1 MTETLLE
8 MLATGADAAG
18 NRPALLERRG
28 SAVVPVS
35 HEDLNDAIAAAQARL
50 RAAGVRPGDV
60 IGLWLP
66 NGLAYLAL
74 EFAAAGLGAA
84 VLGINTRYGVF
95 ELAHLIV
102 TARMRALA
110 LPERFI
116 DIDFRGTL
124 EKALVDAGARSPDL
138 TPPTILTIAEDAG
151 DAAPPVEDVGRPEAP
166 MNYFTTSGSTG
177 APKLAGHDQGSIV
190 RHSRMVAQAYDIR
203 PGDVVHGVLPL
214 CGVFGFNSAM
224 AALAAGATVL
234 VEPMFDAS
242 VALRAFRDL
251 GVTHAFGG
259 DDLWG
264 RIREAWIAE
273 PIRPAALRRGAI
285 AQFEGKA
292 ETLAAWARAE
302 LGIELAGVY
311 GASELFALILNR
323 QLDADLARQ
332 VRAGGPPLPG
342 IDIRIGD
349 PETGLATDAAQG
361 EMQVRGFTVLS
372 GYLNNPAAT
381 AKAFTADGWYR
392 TGDLIADDGDGA
404 FTFLC
409 RNTEALRLRGFLVEP
424 AEIEQCLMDHPAV
437 ITARVVGVAT
447 EHGDAP
453 LAFVTLSTPET
464 PEALRVYCKGRLA
477 AFKVPIEVVVL
488 DAFPVT
494 AGTNGAKIR
503 LDELKRMARE
513 RTGSDSLSRP

>member
-1 MTETLLE
+1 MTETLLA
-8 MLATGADAAG
+8 MLAAGAYAAG
-18 NRPALLERRG
+18 ESPALLERREG
-28 SAVVPVS
+28 VVVPVS
-35 HEDLNDAIAAAQARL
+35 HAELHGAVAAAQTAL
-50 RAAGVRPGDV
+50 REAGVRAGDV

-66 NGLAYLAL
+66 NGLAYYAL
-74 EFAAAGLGAA
+74 EFAAAGLSAA

-102 TARMRALA
+102 TARMKVLA
-110 LPERFI
+110 HPERFI
-116 DIDFRGTL
+116 DIDFPGTL
-124 EKALVDAGARSPDL
+124 DKALAEARGRDPDL
-138 TPPTILTIAEDAG
+138 TPPRILRLNAIDG
-151 DAAPPVEDVGRPEAP
+151 DAPDIIEDRGAPDAP

-177 APKLAGHDQGSIV
+177 APKLAGHDQASIV
-190 RHSRMVAQAYDIR
+190 RHARLVARTYDIR

-234 VEPMFDAS
+234 VEPVFDAGL
-242 VALRAFRDL
+242 ALRAFREF

-264 RIREAWIAE
+264 RIREAWVAE
-273 PIRPAALRRGAI
+273 PVRPTALRRGAI

-292 ETLAAWARAE
+292 EVLAAWARAE

-323 QLDADLARQ
+323 PLDPDLARQ

-342 IDIRIGD
+342 VEVRIGD
-349 PETGLATDAAQG
+349 PETGLAADAPQG

-372 GYLNNPAAT
+372 GYLNNPEAT

-392 TGDLIADDGDGA
+392 TGDLIAADGDGA

-447 EHGDAP
+447 AHGDAP
-453 LAFVTLSTPET
+453 LAFVTLAAPET
-464 PEALRVYCKGRLA
+464 PEALRAYCKSRLA
-477 AFKVPIEVVVL
+477 AFKVPVEVVIL
-488 DAFPVT
+488 EAFPVT
-494 AGTNGAKIR
+494 AGTNGAKIK
-503 LDELKRMARE
+503 LDELKRLARE
-513 RTGSDSLSRP
+513 KFPLPSHAAG